1 MCFTAVVPNIDSF
14 NYPSYL
20 LITPMFLF
28 SGTFFPLSV
37 LPVYIRILAQAFLP
51 LTHVTLVLRALT
63 LNNLGWSLLYSLA
76 WIALVALGL
85 FVLAINLMRKRL
97 IV

>member
-1 MCFTAVVPNIDSF
+1 
-14 NYPSYL
+14 
-20 LITPMFLF
+20 MFLF

-37 LPVYIRILAQAFLP
+37 LPVYIRILAEVLLP
-51 LTHVTLVLRALT
+51 LTHVTLILRALT
-63 LNNLGWSLLYSLA
+63 LNNLSWSLLYSLV